1 MSDPSGSTH
10 LRTLFESA
18 LQAYEKVT
26 GIRLA
31 DHPLAVQLQ
40 SCYSIESIAAL
51 FQGEARFSEFRGR
64 DRVMKSIM
72 GTASILIGLSTTPY
86 PGDDIGLVRQKAL
99 MTCFTLTVFLQPFSP
114 PKAILA
120 GFAILLDVCSS
131 F

>member
-1 MSDPSGSTH
+1 MNDQRGSTH
-10 LRTLFESA
+10 FRTLFDSA

-51 FQGEARFSEFRGR
+51 FQGEARAFSEFRGR

-72 GTASILIGLSTTPY
+72 GTASILFGLSTTLY
-86 PGDDIGLVRQKAL
+86 PGDDIDLVRQKAL
-99 MTCFTLTVFLQPFSP
+99 MTCFALTVFYSLSHLRKQF
-114 PKAILA
+114 
-120 GFAILLDVCSS
+120 
-131 F
+131 